1 MPAWLA
7 AIPVIGDLFDKVG
20 GAVDKLVTSDEE
32 RLKVKA
38 ELTSLYVPVLQ
49 SVMEAQ
55 KQANEMQV
63 RIAEIEVKSEHWLVW
78 SRRPIIAY
86 LSILN
91 LIIAGFIKHMSID
104 TAFYFAMV
112 VNGLDTGTRGI
123 EKIMGK
129 FKEKEQI

>member
-1 MPAWLA
+1 MAGWLA
-7 AIPVIGDLFDKVG
+7 AIPIIGDLFDKVG
-20 GAVDKLVTSDEE
+20 GAVDNLITSDEE

-55 KQANEMQV
+55 KAYQEMQV
-63 RIAEIEVKSEHWLVW
+63 KIIEIEAKSEHWLVW

-86 LSILN
+86 LSIIN
-91 LIIAGFIKHMSID
+91 LIAAAVFKHMDID
-104 TAFYFAMV
+104 NALYFSMLI
-112 VNGLDTGTRGI
+112 NGLDTGSRGV

-129 FKEKEQI
+129 FKDKEQI